1 MATILLDYQVVRLIF
16 TGVGSSVVVYRAP
29 FVREVCSRSAQK
41 SVQPETQQKK
51 HTHAPLSPSGFP
63 F

>member
-1 MATILLDYQVVRLIF
+1 MSAQNGATILLDYQVVILIF

-41 SVQPETQQKK
+41 SVQPET
-51 HTHAPLSPSGFP
+51 
-63 F
+63 